1 MKLKTNT
8 KMKRDLEMILFAQ
21 TVASARNVSRLK
33 KWEALMKDVALV
45 IQGKDHKHS
54 HGLF

>member
-1 MKLKTNT
+1 MKLKTNA
-8 KMKRDLEMILFAQ
+8 KMKQDLEMILFAQ

-45 IQGKDHKHS
+45 TLGKDHRHS
-54 HGLF
+54 KDLF